1 MSDTLS
7 VPDVL
12 RSFADPSGLL
22 PGEDRRD
29 FEVIRQMM
37 IDDIR
42 PETNLEWLW
51 IFDLVELSWEI
62 LRYRCLKQKIL
73 QASRVIAIQSILQ
86 RLDGAEMP
94 EPGLQNMRLQTM
106 RNAAQW
112 SDQPDAAREIEARL
126 ERHGLDVVAI
136 NAEVFLK
143 TRDAFALFDGLLHSA
158 QSRRIILL
166 REINARRDF
175 AERAQKVS
183 DNRTEARF
191 AKSLSRSRPP
201 QRGQ

>member
-1 MSDTLS
+1 MSDTMSLS

-143 TRDAFALFDGLLHSA
+143 TRDAFALFDGLLHAA

-175 AERAQKVS
+175 AERAQKAS

-191 AKSLSRSRPP
+191 AKN
-201 QRGQ
+201 

>member
-143 TRDAFALFDGLLHSA
+143 TRDAFALFDGLLHAA

-175 AERAQKVS
+175 AERAQKAS

-191 AKSLSRSRPP
+191 AKN
-201 QRGQ
+201 

>member
-1 MSDTLS
+1 
-7 VPDVL
+7 
-12 RSFADPSGLL
+12 LL

-143 TRDAFALFDGLLHSA
+143 TRDAFALFDGLLHAA

-191 AKSLSRSRPP
+191 AKN
-201 QRGQ
+201 